1 MIHIYVMQSS
11 SFFLDYIATESLLG
25 GGAQLA
31 AMLLFAKANTFWRNE
46 DVKRF
51 PFALLAFRSTVSIA
65 LLGIAALV
73 LNLTYF
79 PFDLSTTHSA
89 TFGLGALGGLA
100 LFLFAKSLAELPAK
114 LVFFGGTVHLFSGT
128 AVGYWVLHEDL
139 SMIKI
144 IVLSVLA
151 IAQITLVYQDREQW
165 KSLSLK
171 MKLTPFVVGTLWGV
185 HYPLL
190 GIVQKEQTVW
200 ETLVWSEWGVFGF
213 LTAAFLVYSKSQF
226 KGLLVPI
233 NIKNMSA
240 QAALSITAQSLSIF
254 CIQVGGVIFQSILSS
269 FANVINVIA
278 FKIQFKERLELR
290 YLVYF
295 IGYGILL
302 WLL

>member
-1 MIHIYVMQSS
+1 MLSS
-11 SFFLDYIATESLLG
+11 SFLLDFVATESLLG
-25 GGAQLA
+25 GGAQLS

-65 LLGIAALV
+65 LLGVIALA
-73 LNLTYF
+73 LNLTYL

-89 TFGLGALGGLA
+89 TFGLGTLGGLA

-139 SMIKI
+139 SMTRI
-144 IVLSVLA
+144 IVLILLA
-151 IAQITLVYQDREQW
+151 IAQIILVYRDLEQW
-165 KSLSLK
+165 KVLSLK
-171 MKLTPFVVGTLWGV
+171 MKLRPFIVGTLWGI

-190 GIVQKEQTVW
+190 GIVQNQQTVW
-200 ETLVWSEWGVFGF
+200 ETLVWSEWGVLTF
-213 LTAAFLVYSKSQF
+213 LTTAFLVHSKSQF
-226 KGLLVPI
+226 KGLLVPK
-233 NIKNMSA
+233 NIRNMSA
-240 QAALSITAQSLSIF
+240 QATLSITAQSLSIF

-278 FKIQFKERLELR
+278 FKIQFKEHLEFR
-290 YLVYF
+290 YLLYF